1 MILLDMMMP
10 GIDGLAVCRAVRER
24 VDCPI
29 VFLTAR
35 VEESDRVIGFAAG
48 SDDYITKP
56 FSIKE
61 LDARI
66 GAHLR
71 RERRRRAER
80 TRVSFGRITI
90 DYSARTL
97 FHDSVPVPLARRE
110 FDIVEL
116 LSLHPG
122 QVFSKEHIYEC
133 IWGYDAEGDDTT
145 VYEHIKR
152 VRRRLEVHGAGD
164 YIQTVWGVGYR
175 WSRE

>member
-1 MILLDMMMP
+1 MRGRILIADDEP
-10 GIDGLAVCRAVRER
+10 GIVAFVRRHLENEGYEIL
-24 VDCPI
+24 V
-29 VFLTAR
+29 
-35 VEESDRVIGFAAG
+35 AAG